1 MYIVGPCAAESEEQL
16 LRIADCLSAKR
27 SVLCQRSGLYSKII
41 FRAGLWKPRT
51 SPDTFQGVGDI
62 GLTWLQRVKETYNL
76 PVATEVSTPEQ
87 VVKALEAGIDYLWI
101 GARTSAN
108 PILVQ
113 SLAQTISNFQTLKGI
128 FVKNPVNED
137 PALWIGNIRR
147 LQKTDIPVYAIHRG
161 CNHRPCWSMAY
172 ELRQALP
179 AIPLLLDPSH
189 LSGDAAKV
197 PELCN
202 IAAELDYDGLM
213 IEVHDHPAEALSD
226 AKQQITPDV
235 FETILQ
241 TLQTIQPS
249 DHQTLSWLRRM
260 MDEIDD
266 ELWNTI
272 AKRMEISKQ
281 IGAYKKS
288 RNMEVLQPTR
298 FAQILANRLDWAQS
312 HNLSQ
317 PAVEQIMN
325 AIHHESIRVQE

>member
-1 MYIVGPCAAESEEQL
+1 M
-16 LRIADCLSAKR
+16 
-27 SVLCQRSGLYSKII
+27 
-41 FRAGLWKPRT
+41 
-51 SPDTFQGVGDI
+51 
-62 GLTWLQRVKETYNL
+62 

-113 SLAQTISNFQTLKGI
+113 SIADAINQTTKDKRPTSLIGI

-137 PALWIGNIRR
+137 AALWIGNIKR
-147 LQKTDIPVYAIHRG
+147 LTTNDQLPVYAIHRG
-161 CNHRPCWSMAY
+161 CNHCPCWAMAY

-202 IAAELDYDGLM
+202 IAAELGYDGLM
-213 IEVHDHPAEALSD
+213 IEVHDYPQHALSD
-226 AKQQITPDV
+226 ARQQITP
-235 FETILQ
+235 ETLETMLQ
-241 TLQTIQPS
+241 TLQKIQPS

-298 FAQILANRLDWAQS
+298 FAQILANRLDWAQL
-312 HNLSQ
+312 HNLSPQ
-317 PAVEQIMN
+317 AVEQIMN

>member
-1 MYIVGPCAAESEEQL
+1 M
-16 LRIADCLSAKR
+16 
-27 SVLCQRSGLYSKII
+27 
-41 FRAGLWKPRT
+41 
-51 SPDTFQGVGDI
+51 
-62 GLTWLQRVKETYNL
+62 
-76 PVATEVSTPEQ
+76 
-87 VVKALEAGIDYLWI
+87 EAGIDYLWI

-137 PALWIGNIRR
+137 AALWIGNIKR
-147 LQKTDIPVYAIHRG
+147 LTTNDQLPVYAIHRG

-235 FETILQ
+235 LETILQ

-249 DHQTLSWLRRM
+249 GHQTLSWLRRM

-281 IGAYKKS
+281 IGAYKKCH
-288 RNMEVLQPTR
+288 NMDVLQPTR
-298 FAQILANRLDWAQS
+298 FAEILSNRLNWAA
-312 HNLSQ
+312 NKGLSPQ
-317 PAVEQIMN
+317 VVQQIMD
-325 AIHHESIRVQE
+325 AIHAESIRVQNS